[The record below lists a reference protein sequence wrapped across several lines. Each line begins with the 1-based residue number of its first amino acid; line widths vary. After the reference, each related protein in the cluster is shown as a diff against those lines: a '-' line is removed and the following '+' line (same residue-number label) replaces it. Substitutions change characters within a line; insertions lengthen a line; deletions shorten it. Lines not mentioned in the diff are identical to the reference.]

1 MQHMT
6 YLKAYALGLIQE
18 LTMVTNYGTNY
29 LTWSPNAFWDDVIYL
44 EHLHRSNKCYSDLV
58 GET

>member
-29 LTWSPNAFWDDVIYL
+29 LTMV
-44 EHLHRSNKCYSDLV
+44 
-58 GET
+58 T